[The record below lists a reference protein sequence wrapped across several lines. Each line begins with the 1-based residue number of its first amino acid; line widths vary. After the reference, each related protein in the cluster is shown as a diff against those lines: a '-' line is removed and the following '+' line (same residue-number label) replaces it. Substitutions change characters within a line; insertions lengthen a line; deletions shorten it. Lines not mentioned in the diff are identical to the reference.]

1 MAELSL
7 QGHESALE
15 EIADESIMT
24 EGRLE
29 MHLIELDQ
37 IWRDAT
43 AKHIGRQ
50 AEVAARLLTHFTF
63 EKMTRDGATPEEIR
77 EAVAA
82 YRPVEEPEYDLET
95 VPATV

>member
-1 MAELSL
+1 MAKLSL

-24 EGRLE
+24 EGRLD
-29 MHLIELDQ
+29 MHLTELDQ

-63 EKMTRDGATPEEIR
+63 EKMTRDGATPDDIR
-77 EAVAA
+77 AAVAVYQPA
-82 YRPVEEPEYDLET
+82 EEREYDSNA